1 MAIFLVV
8 AGIGSLI
15 YGLLNI
21 LGLTKTDVSKDS
33 DMDKKLMSEE
43 TRYFIGRYFAGIQ
56 LTAAGLGAIALGLI
70 IYFSH

>member
-1 MAIFLVV
+1 MAIFLIL
-8 AGIGSLI
+8 AGTVSFT

-21 LGLTKTDVSKDS
+21 LGLTKTYVSKDS